1 MFILGQAPK
10 RIGVRQI
17 FFAIESGR
25 KNRQRLKLS
34 DPYAKYKDKKER
46 KRAMLAD
53 AKIIAD
59 SYNTKAKD
67 STYEQRKSFYKEIL
81 QIELGHD
88 PLPKVGDYYQDHT
101 VTEIVHTDKRFE
113 LYGVLGKMS
122 KRELNKIVEE
132 SQKPECLRD
141 KMKRR
146 GYRFAIVEVL

>member
-25 KNRQRLKLS
+25 KKRQRMKLS
-34 DPYAKYKDKKER
+34 DPYAKYKDKAEC

-59 SYNTKAKD
+59 SYNEKSKEC
-67 STYEQRKSFYKEIL
+67 TYEQRKTLYKEIL

-101 VTEIVHTDKRFE
+101 VTEIIRTDKSFE

-122 KRELNKIVEE
+122 KRELKKIVEE